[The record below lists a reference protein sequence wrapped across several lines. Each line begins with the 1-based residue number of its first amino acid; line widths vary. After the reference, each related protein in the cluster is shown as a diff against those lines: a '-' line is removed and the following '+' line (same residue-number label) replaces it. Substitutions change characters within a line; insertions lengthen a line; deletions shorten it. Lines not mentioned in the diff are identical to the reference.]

1 MLEYTTKQE
10 WEMTRFKSYIVAQS
24 QSTKK
29 LKPKDII
36 EFSWDKN
43 ETTNQ
48 ENKNTSITTEDV
60 ERLKR
65 KAEKIIQE
73 KKLSNNG

>member
-1 MLEYTTKQE
+1 MLEYTTKQN
-10 WEMTRFKSYIVAQS
+10 WEMTRFKSYITAQS

-36 EFSWDKN
+36 EFSWDN

-48 ENKNTSITTEDV
+48 ENKNTSISTEDV

-73 KKLSNNG
+73 KKN